1 MDIENYHIRL
11 ASRSDLDVLLLI
23 EQDCYSHPWT
33 FHQFVQE
40 LENSVASVLVYEV
53 DGEIAGYICYW
64 LIIGEM
70 QILNLATSPKFRRS
84 GIAAQLLEEAFKRYS
99 SLELSSVW
107 LEVRSGNLAAISLYQ
122 RYGFKLSGTRHA
134 YYRDGEDALVM
145 VKMF

>member
-1 MDIENYHIRL
+1 
-11 ASRSDLDVLLLI
+11 
-23 EQDCYSHPWT
+23 
-33 FHQFVQE
+33 VQE

-84 GIAAQLLEEAFKRYS
+84 GIAAQLLEEVFKRYS